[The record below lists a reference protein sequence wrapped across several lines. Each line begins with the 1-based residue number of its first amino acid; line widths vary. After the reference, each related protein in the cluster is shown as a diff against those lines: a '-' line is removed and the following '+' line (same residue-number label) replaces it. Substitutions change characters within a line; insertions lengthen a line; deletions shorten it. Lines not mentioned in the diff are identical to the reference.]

1 MKISLIAAMAENRVI
16 GRDNRLPWH
25 LPDDLK
31 RFRRLTT
38 GHTVI
43 MGRKTYEAIG
53 KPLPDRRSIVV
64 TTRPLTERPP
74 PDSVVAAGSID
85 EALELVG
92 GAGGVGGVGGEAE
105 VFVAGGEAI
114 YRLTLPR
121 ADRLYL
127 TLVHAAIP
135 GDAHFPPLDLS
146 QWKLIEDERHE
157 ANQRHAYAFSFRTYD
172 RVRGRSANSQ

>member
-31 RFRRLTT
+31 RFKRLTT

-64 TTRPLTERPP
+64 TTRPLTDRAQ
-74 PDSVVAAGSID
+74 SVVAAGSLD
-85 EALELVG
+85 EALELVQ
-92 GAGGVGGVGGEAE
+92 GEAE

-121 ADRLYL
+121 ADRLHL
-127 TLVHAAIP
+127 TLVHAAVP

-157 ANQRHAYAFSFRTYD
+157 ANHRHAYAFSFRTYD
-172 RVRGRSANSQ
+172 RVRGRSAKSQ

>member
-31 RFRRLTT
+31 RFKRLTT

-64 TTRPLTERPP
+64 TTRPLTERAS

-85 EALELVG
+85 EALEL
-92 GAGGVGGVGGEAE
+92 AGGVGGVGGEAE

-114 YRLTLPR
+114 YRLTLPQ
-121 ADRLYL
+121 ADRLHL
-127 TLVHAAIP
+127 TLVHAEIP

-172 RVRGRSANSQ
+172 RVRRRSANSR

>member
-25 LPDDLK
+25 LTDDLK
-31 RFRRLTT
+31 IFKRLTN

-43 MGRKTYEAIG
+43 MGRRNYEALG

-64 TTRPLTERPP
+64 TTRPLTERAP
-74 PDSVVAAGSID
+74 PDPPHSVVAAGSID
-85 EALELVG
+85 EALELV
-92 GAGGVGGVGGEAE
+92 GGVGGVGGEAE

-127 TLVHAAIP
+127 TLVHAAVP

-157 ANQRHAYAFSFRTYD
+157 ANHRHAYAFSFRTYD
-172 RVRGRSANSQ
+172 RVRGRSAKSQ

>member
-31 RFRRLTT
+31 RFKRLTT

-64 TTRPLTERPP
+64 TTRPLTDRAPLHPP
-74 PDSVVAAGSID
+74 HSVVAAGSID
-85 EALELVG
+85 EALAL
-92 GAGGVGGVGGEAE
+92 VGGVGGEAE

-172 RVRGRSANSQ
+172 RVRGRSANSR

>member
-31 RFRRLTT
+31 RFKRLTT

-64 TTRPLTERPP
+64 TTRPLTEHEPWQVMDRGRMIVFRDGVP
-74 PDSVVAAGSID
+74 
-85 EALELVG
+85 
-92 GAGGVGGVGGEAE
+92 AGG
-105 VFVAGGEAI
+105 
-114 YRLTLPR
+114 
-121 ADRLYL
+121 
-127 TLVHAAIP
+127 
-135 GDAHFPPLDLS
+135 
-146 QWKLIEDERHE
+146 
-157 ANQRHAYAFSFRTYD
+157 
-172 RVRGRSANSQ
+172 